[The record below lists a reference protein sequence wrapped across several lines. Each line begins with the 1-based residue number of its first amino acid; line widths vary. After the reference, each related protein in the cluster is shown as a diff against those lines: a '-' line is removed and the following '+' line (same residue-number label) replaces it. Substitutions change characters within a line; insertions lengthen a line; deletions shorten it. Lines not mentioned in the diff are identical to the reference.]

1 MGVVADIVMLPDPT
15 PTLTMPAP
23 EIVRPLLNVPA
34 ELLVVTPVA
43 VINTLDV
50 WTLAEIVIVLAAW
63 PTPIPAPA
71 DIDRTPEDPFRLLTT
86 LPGAVWA
93 PEIVRLSP
101 LTPTLILPAPEIFI
115 RPEKVPV
122 LPSVV
127 FPNAVMDCVMVW
139 TLAEIVMVLLA
150 WPVPIPAPAER
161 ETLLLVPFRLKFV

>member
-1 MGVVADIVMLPDPT
+1 MLAPT
-15 PTLTMPAP
+15 NTMPPP
-23 EIVRPLLNVPA
+23 ETL
-34 ELLVVTPVA
+34 
-43 VINTLDV
+43 NTLLKVPDALFV
-50 WTLAEIVIVLAAW
+50 VFPTADKDTVLKFVTLGVLAEIVMV
-63 PTPIPAPA
+63 PA
-71 DIDRTPEDPFRLLTT
+71 D
-86 LPGAVWA
+86 A
-93 PEIVRLSP
+93 P
-101 LTPTLILPAPEIFI
+101 TDTMPAPEIFI